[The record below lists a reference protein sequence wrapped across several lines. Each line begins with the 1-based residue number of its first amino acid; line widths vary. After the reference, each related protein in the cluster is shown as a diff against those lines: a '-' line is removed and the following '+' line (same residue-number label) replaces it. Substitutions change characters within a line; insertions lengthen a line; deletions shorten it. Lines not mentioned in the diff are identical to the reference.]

1 MAGAIAATGALVPA
15 GMMANMVY
23 PNAASRLSP
32 LWHRAIIHA
41 LGVKSI
47 FSGTVA
53 TGSVLYVCNHLSWLD
68 IPVLGS
74 RLHASFVAKS
84 EVGAMPF
91 VGFLA
96 RFQPTIYVER
106 ERRSRASEQS
116 GTIRQRL
123 VAGDNVILFPEGTS
137 GDGVQVLPFKSALFA
152 VAEDESVRIQPVS
165 LAYTHLNGMPIT
177 RHRRPDIA
185 WIGDMRFGPHAVDF
199 MRLGRTDA
207 AIIYH
212 PPVRRADFS
221 DRKALARYCQ
231 EQVAQGYQ
239 QLIRG
244 QA

>member
-1 MAGAIAATGALVPA
+1 MAGAIAVTGALVPA
-15 GMMANMVY
+15 GMMFNMVQ
-23 PNAASRLSP
+23 PNSATRLSS
-32 LWHRAIIHA
+32 LWHRAISHS
-41 LGVKSI
+41 LGVKST
-47 FSGTVA
+47 FSGTLA

-84 EVGAMPF
+84 EVGSMPF

-96 RFQPTIYVER
+96 RFQQTIYVER
-106 ERRSRASEQS
+106 ERRSRAPEQS
-116 GTIRQRL
+116 GSIRARL
-123 VAGDNVILFPEGTS
+123 IAGDNVILFPEGTS
-137 GDGVQVLPFKSALFA
+137 SDGVQVLPFKSALFA
-152 VAEDESVRIQPVS
+152 VAEDDAIRIQPIS

-177 RHRRPDIA
+177 RQRRPDIA
-185 WIGDMRFGPHAVDF
+185 WIGDMRFGSHAVDF
-199 MRLGRTDA
+199 MRLGRTSA
-207 AIIYH
+207 AILCH

-231 EQVAQGYQ
+231 EQVAQGYR